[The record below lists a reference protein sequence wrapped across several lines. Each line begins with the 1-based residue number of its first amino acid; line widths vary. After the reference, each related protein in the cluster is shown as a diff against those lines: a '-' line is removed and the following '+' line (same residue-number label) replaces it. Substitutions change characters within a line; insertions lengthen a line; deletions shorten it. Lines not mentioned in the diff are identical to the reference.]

1 MKKICLLLL
10 SLVLFSCGASK
21 SKESSKPL
29 FEVITQQ
36 PDGGG
41 NIHFFEIVSTSQ
53 EFRMLQGDD
62 KLKGKINP
70 NDINESNFLIL
81 NMGEK
86 LVNGCTID
94 IEDVQETEKSIV
106 ISVKENE
113 PKISVENTLTEY
125 VYPYSI
131 VKINSK
137 KEIILK

>member
-1 MKKICLLLL
+1 MKRICLLFV
-10 SLVLFSCGASK
+10 SIILFSCSTTK
-21 SKESSKPL
+21 SKVIDKPL
-29 FEVITQQ
+29 FEVLTQQ

-62 KLKGKINP
+62 KLKGKITP

-86 LVNGCTID
+86 SINGCSINVV
-94 IEDVQETEKSIV
+94 EVQETDNKIIV
-106 ISVKENE
+106 TVKETE
-113 PKISVENTLTEY
+113 PKGEEITSADY
-125 VYPYSI
+125 VYPFCI

-137 KEIILK
+137 KEIVFK

>member
-1 MKKICLLLL
+1 MKKISLLLL
-10 SLVLFSCGASK
+10 SLVLFSCGVSK

-62 KLKGKINP
+62 KLKGKIKP

-86 LVNGCTID
+86 LVGGCTID

-113 PKISVENTLTEY
+113 PKATIENTSTDY

>member
-1 MKKICLLLL
+1 MKKISLLLL
-10 SLVLFSCGASK
+10 SLVLFSCVVSK
-21 SKESSKPL
+21 SKGINKPL

-86 LVNGCTID
+86 LVKGCTID
-94 IEDVQETEKSIV
+94 IEDVQETEKSII
-106 ISVKENE
+106 ISIKENE
-113 PKISVENTLTEY
+113 PKANIDNTSAEY

>member
-1 MKKICLLLL
+1 MKKISLLFLT
-10 SLVLFSCGASK
+10 LVLFSCSTSK
-21 SKESSKPL
+21 SKVVNKPL
-29 FEVITQQ
+29 FEVLTQQ

-41 NIHFFEIVSTSQ
+41 NIHFFEIISTSQ
-53 EFRMLQGDD
+53 EFKMIQNDE
-62 KLKGKINP
+62 KLKGKINA

-86 LVNGCTID
+86 SVTGCTID
-94 IEDVQETEKSIV
+94 IDNIQETDKSIV

-113 PKISVENTLTEY
+113 PKSTIENTSSEY

>member
-1 MKKICLLLL
+1 MKKISLLLL
-10 SLVLFSCGASK
+10 SLVLFSCGVSK

-86 LVNGCTID
+86 SVFGCTID

-113 PKISVENTLTEY
+113 PKATIENTSTDY